1 MNELYKRISDIC
13 KKKGVTI
20 AEMCRQTDITQGT
33 MSDLKYGRQAS
44 MNAKKLD
51 RIAKYLGVTSSY
63 LLGTETENSPSGDE
77 ELNEYLELLRIRPE
91 MKMLFHTFSGAS
103 KEEIEAIVLA
113 WEARNNIK

>member
-1 MNELYKRISDIC
+1 MNELYNKIHDLCEKRQISIAQMC
-13 KKKGVTI
+13 RGSGVSQQNMTELKKGRT
-20 AEMCRQTDITQGT
+20 ACL
-33 MSDLKYGRQAS
+33 S
-44 MNAKKLD
+44 AKNIDKV
-51 RIAKYLGVTSSY
+51 ANYFGVTVSY
-63 LLGTETENSPSGDE
+63 LLGTENSPSVDE